1 MKIEIENSLNDL
13 DEMANL
19 MRIVDCTKAS
29 SNSLLRLMNLIDLA
43 LPTNSLLKY
52 GKVTSRKSALPTNSL
67 LKYGKGS
74 NHVWVSYRNNRILLI
89 TKS

>member
-19 MRIVDCTKAS
+19 MRIVDCTKGS
-29 SNSLLRLMNLIDLA
+29 SNSLLRLINLIDI
-43 LPTNSLLKY
+43 
-52 GKVTSRKSALPTNSL
+52 ALPTNSL

-89 TKS
+89 TKSLN